1 MKENDEEDDKKEKL
15 IQLVKEE
22 DNESNKKLSLE
33 VELNNKKDP
42 QINIKEPTKNID
54 IDYYGS
60 ANFLSAL
67 FYYWAFKII
76 QLSHK
81 VKINIQHLG
90 TLKGNHSSSN
100 FMKHYYYIYNE
111 LDYRTKGLVCSIFR
125 SNLST
130 ISLVLVLG
138 LLSTGINVIQ
148 MMIFKQYVALFKED
162 TIDNTEFK
170 MFVYYGVGFLTTKLL
185 NIFLSKKI
193 NEYQN
198 YVGFK
203 AGVELNCIIFD
214 KLLVVS
220 PSSRHNKAETGE
232 IVNYVQV
239 DSNQLIRFVTMS
251 PSLITIPI
259 SIIAYSF
266 LLFDYLGVA
275 FAFGLVVLIIF
286 LIINY
291 VMQKTFK
298 KLQKKRQRQM
308 DKRLRL
314 TTAILFNLKVLKL
327 YAWDNFFFN
336 KLNELREQ
344 ELNIITQ
351 TFSFRNSNQTLFW
364 LSPVMTT
371 IATIGAYEYFSTERH
386 IENIFVSLGVLN
398 SLQEPVRAIA
408 MIYTSFLETLISLK
422 RIQRFLRQEDVD
434 NSRII
439 TNDEKTKNEGIAVK
453 IEKGTFSWGAEQKDI
468 LNAKEEKDRPISLI
482 LRDINLSIKQ
492 GEFVCIIGEVGS
504 GKSSLLNAILNNMI
518 QVGPKEVKKLLKLR
532 ESILDKES
540 TIQIVPEGKISK
552 AIDNDDEEEE
562 KIKLKD
568 DEIKTDSNNNKLN
581 KIEIDN
587 DNDEDENSYNKVYV
601 NGSIAYVCQTAFIQ
615 NNTLK
620 NNILF
625 FHPFNQERYNEVLRI
640 AELLPDLEILKG
652 GDMTEIGEKGINLS
666 GGQKARVSIARALYS
681 DSDIYLLDDPI
692 SALDAHVGRNIM
704 NNCICEYLKDKT
716 RILVTHA
723 IQYCN
728 KADRIIY
735 MKDGRIHWEGEFKEL
750 IQQDFYKKM
759 MVKKEKKEND
769 LRNSRVGDISF
780 VDVKEEDKGEEVIE
794 NVPIKERKT
803 VHEEYQELDKQLDKS
818 SMQIEGA
825 DQEKVV
831 EPLQMDHDEEQKIDI
846 TEKIKNN
853 KIEEGKLDE
862 NKVGINNQNNDI
874 KIIGNKEKEGEVKR
888 ITREEDR
895 VKGKLKGN
903 VYATYFRNNGG
914 ACFVITLLIILLLWQ
929 GLKCG
934 SDLWLVKWKGDEEG
948 KVEGGINWQ
957 NFLIYSGLGI
967 SAALFVYFR
976 LLIIYIGSISNS
988 RTLHR
993 KMLTRLIRAPIN
1005 LYHDTVP
1012 KGQIFNRLSND
1023 LFKIDIGESFM
1034 FYNVTSY
1041 SANLL
1046 GQVVVCAIYQPY
1058 CLILVPFII
1067 ILGLFTMR
1075 YYLNCSR
1082 EISRLE
1088 SISRSPML
1096 NSVNETVYGALT
1108 IRAFQ
1113 LSNYFTDDFRG
1124 KADNFLKTRI
1134 FLVGI
1139 MNWYT
1144 LMLDFLSYTFIVFLL
1159 LFSIFARFDF
1169 EPATI
1174 GILLTYCVQIQD
1186 ELVRYLTCRS
1196 NLENDMVGLERCIAY
1211 TKIISERPEKV
1222 KKDDELGEWPPE
1234 GGIRF
1239 ENYSVQYRPET
1250 EIVLKNLNFE
1260 IEPKEKIGIVGRT
1273 GSGKSTIALCLF
1285 RILEAKEGKIII
1297 DNTDISEI
1305 GLNKLRSNITI
1316 IPQDPTL
1323 MEGSLKFNIDPLGLH
1338 SDQEIESVM
1347 REIGFWYIC
1356 ERNLEE
1362 NKNKPDN
1369 EKGLNMII
1377 TEDGGNISIGER
1389 QLICITRAILRKS
1402 KIVVMDEATAS
1413 IDVNTENI
1421 IQKAIK
1427 NLLFDSTIL
1436 TIAHRIKTVL
1446 NSDRILVLDKGEVK
1460 EFDSPKTLL
1469 KNKNSMFYEFYHSV
1483 NKSESLN

>member
-1 MKENDEEDDKKEKL
+1 MKEIGEDDEKKQKLITEEDNGGNKRLALEVEYNDKKEKT
-15 IQLVKEE
+15 
-22 DNESNKKLSLE
+22 
-33 VELNNKKDP
+33 ELN
-42 QINIKEPTKNID
+42 IREPTKNID

-60 ANFLSAL
+60 ANFISSL
-67 FYYWAFKII
+67 FYFWAFKII
-76 QLSHK
+76 KLSHQ

-90 TLKGNHSSSN
+90 TLKGDHSSSN
-100 FMKHYYYIYNE
+100 FMKYYYHIYNE
-111 LDYRTKGLVCSIFR
+111 LNYKTKGLILSIFR
-125 SNLST
+125 SNLKT
-130 ISLVLVLG
+130 VLLVLTLG
-138 LLSTGINVIQ
+138 LLSTGVNVIQ
-148 MMIFKQYVALFKED
+148 MMIFKQYVALFKAD
-162 TIDNTEFK
+162 TINETK
-170 MFVYYGVGFLTTKLL
+170 VSTFVIFGLGFLTTKLI

-214 KLLVVS
+214 KLLIVS

-239 DSNQLIRFVTMS
+239 DSNQLIRFVTLS

-259 SIIAYSF
+259 SIIAYSV
-266 LLFDYLGVA
+266 LLFNYLGIA
-275 FAFGLVVLIIF
+275 FAFGLVVLLIF
-286 LIINY
+286 LVVNY
-291 VMQKTFK
+291 VMQKSFK
-298 KLQKKRQRQM
+298 KLQKRRQRQM
-308 DKRLRL
+308 DKRLRM

-336 KLNELREQ
+336 KLNELREV
-344 ELNIITQ
+344 ELDIIKKI
-351 TFSFRNSNQTLFW
+351 FSFRNSNQTLFW

-371 IATIGAYEYFSTERH
+371 IATIGAYESLNTERH
-386 IENIFVSLGVLN
+386 VENIFVSLGVLN

-408 MIYTSFLETLISLK
+408 MIYTTFLETLISLK
-422 RIQRFLRQEDVD
+422 RIQRFLRQEDVQ
-434 NSRII
+434 NERVI
-439 TNDEKTKNEGIAVK
+439 TNDEKTKSEGIAVK

-468 LNAKEEKDRPISLI
+468 LNAPDDNDRPISLI
-482 LRDINLSIKQ
+482 LRDINLSIKK

-518 QVGPKEVKKLLKLR
+518 QVGPKEVKKLLKMR
-532 ESILDKES
+532 ESIFDKEGI
-540 TIQIVPEGKISK
+540 IQIVPEGKVSN
-552 AIDNDDEEEE
+552 AIELDEEEE
-562 KIKLKD
+562 NKIKEKEKD
-568 DEIKTDSNNNKLN
+568 INTN
-581 KIEIDN
+581 KIEIDTS
-587 DNDEDENSYNKVYV
+587 DNEDESTYNKVYV
-601 NGSIAYVCQTAFIQ
+601 NGSIAYVCQSAFIQ

-625 FHPFNQERYNEVLRI
+625 FHPFDQEKYNEVLKI
-640 AELLPDLEILKG
+640 SELLPDLEILKG

-681 DSDIYLLDDPI
+681 DADIYLLDDPI

-704 NNCICEYLKDKT
+704 NNCICDYLKDKT

-723 IQYCN
+723 IQYCI

-735 MKDGRIHWEGEFKEL
+735 MKDGKINWEGEYREL
-750 IQQDFYKKM
+750 VKQDFYKKM

-769 LRNSRVGDISF
+769 LRNSRSGDISF

-794 NVPIKERKT
+794 NISIQRRKT
-803 VHEEYQELDKQLDKS
+803 IHEEYQELDQKLDKS

-831 EPLQMDHDEEQKIDI
+831 EPLLTGDEEEKKIDMD
-846 TEKIKNN
+846 EKNMRNEIREERLDEIDTNN
-853 KIEEGKLDE
+853 KNHQK
-862 NKVGINNQNNDI
+862 
-874 KIIGNKEKEGEVKR
+874 KIIGNKEKEGEIKR
-888 ITREEDR
+888 ITRDEDR

-903 VYATYFRNNGG
+903 VYATYFKNNGG

-934 SDLWLVKWKGDEEG
+934 SDLWLVNWKGDEEG
-948 KVEGGINWQ
+948 KVDNPGINWT

-967 SAALFVYFR
+967 SAALFVYYR

-993 KMLTRLIRAPIN
+993 KMLSHLIHAPIN

-1034 FYNVTSY
+1034 FYNVSSY
-1041 SANLL
+1041 SANLI
-1046 GQVVVCAIYQPY
+1046 GQVVVCAIFQPY

-1067 ILGLFTMR
+1067 VLGLFTMR

-1096 NSVNETVYGALT
+1096 NSVNETVSGALT
-1108 IRAFQ
+1108 IRAFK
-1113 LSNYFTDDFRG
+1113 LSNYFTDDFRA

-1159 LFSIFARFDF
+1159 LFSIFARNDF
-1169 EPATI
+1169 APATI

-1196 NLENDMVGLERCIAY
+1196 NLENDMVGLERCLAY
-1211 TKIISERPEKV
+1211 TKIISERPEKL
-1222 KKDDELGEWPPE
+1222 KIDDTLGEWPPE
-1234 GGIRF
+1234 GGIKF

-1250 EIVLKNLNFE
+1250 EIVLRNLNFE

-1285 RILEAKEGKIII
+1285 RILEAKEGSISI
-1297 DNTDISEI
+1297 DNTDISKI

-1323 MEGSLKFNIDPLGLH
+1323 MEGTLKFNIDPLGLH

-1427 NLLFDSTIL
+1427 NLLYDSTIL

-1469 KNKNSMFYEFYHSV
+1469 KNKNSMFYEFYHTV
-1483 NKSESLN
+1483 NKSEKQK